1 MSVHLS
7 SFVTYTFSKFPYEK
21 FTLKVEHKWKG
32 LLETRAVAKLDLVYI
47 WIFLHRL
54 QPRTQSVR
62 FSETALRAVL
72 SFGIHVW
79 ILLPL
84 SLSPAPSL
92 SLSLSILFHFLRFLF
107 WLSFSVFLGDRM
119 RKECRK
125 LESKIFSWKR
135 YFLARKR
142 ETKIFSW
149 KFWSKLGQNPR

>member
-1 MSVHLS
+1 MKRDTWDSGRCKAGLGIYLNISS
-7 SFVTYTFSKFPYEK
+7 SFTAQNPKCQILWDRFACCS
-21 FTLKVEHKWKG
+21 
-32 LLETRAVAKLDLVYI
+32 LL
-47 WIFLHRL
+47 WH
-54 QPRTQSVR
+54 PRMDS
-62 FSETALRAVL
+62 SPA
-72 SFGIHVW
+72 I
-79 ILLPL
+79 
-84 SLSPAPSL
+84 SLSRSL
-92 SLSLSILFHFLRFLF
+92 PLSLSILFHFLRFLF

>member
-32 LLETRAVAKLDLVYI
+32 ILETRAVAKLDLVYI

-62 FSETALRAVL
+62 FSGTALRAVL

-92 SLSLSILFHFLRFLF
+92 SLSLSLYS
-107 WLSFSVFLGDRM
+107 LSPS
-119 RKECRK
+119 
-125 LESKIFSWKR
+125 SIS
-135 YFLARKR
+135 FLAFIFCFSRGSDEKR
-142 ETKIFSW
+142 MQEIGK
-149 KFWSKLGQNPR
+149 

>member
-32 LLETRAVAKLDLVYI
+32 ILETRAVAKLDLVYI

-92 SLSLSILFHFLRFLF
+92 SLSLFSFTFFDFFSGFHFLF
-107 WLSFSVFLGDRM
+107 FSGIGWEKNAGNWKVWSFLGKD
-119 RKECRK
+119 
-125 LESKIFSWKR
+125 IF
-135 YFLARKR
+135 
-142 ETKIFSW
+142 
-149 KFWSKLGQNPR
+149 

>member
-1 MSVHLS
+1 MNINEKGYLRLGPLQSWTWYIFEYFFIVYSPEPKVSDSLRLLCVLFSPLASTYGFFSRYLS
-7 SFVTYTFSKFPYEK
+7 
-21 FTLKVEHKWKG
+21 
-32 LLETRAVAKLDLVYI
+32 
-47 WIFLHRL
+47 
-54 QPRTQSVR
+54 
-62 FSETALRAVL
+62 
-72 SFGIHVW
+72 
-79 ILLPL
+79 LPL
-84 SLSPAPSL
+84 PP